1 MKNYAALLK
10 LTLRNRWATLCA
22 SMMRKDEK
30 RIHPAYAVLML
41 VAFLGFAV
49 LAGGIAFAEVALSG
63 MLFKLGQASLMPA
76 LTLLISF
83 VCTLMFSAVQTLSS
97 LYFSRDSSWLASLPV
112 RNQTVF
118 AVRMSEIYLS
128 EILLNAVILS
138 PALIV
143 YAMHDGSML
152 CWLRTLIILLLSAC
166 IPVALNVLLASVLA
180 RFTALSRHKEV
191 VVTFASVLMVALILT
206 LELSVLPS
214 IPDDAGVMF
223 FVEIL
228 LGKTELMHL
237 LTASLPTIRWAVNGL
252 CGSWTD
258 MLLFT
263 AASIGSVAAVL
274 LIMGPH
280 YLEVCIRQEE
290 HGHVTRK
297 KAHGNHQYVQRSP
310 LAALYMREWSE
321 LLRTPAYLLN
331 GTSSIIMMPLM
342 ALFILIGMSSDMPL
356 ADVLSEVRKMI
367 ARIQPQDLL
376 LILTAIMGFACLI
389 NPAAATSITRE
400 GKHHDL
406 YRMMPISPWLQLKSK
421 LLTGMTLAQ
430 LGMLTTMAVAMIILG
445 NLHCW
450 LALAAFM
457 LATPFNLAVTCA
469 MITIDAA
476 FPNYHWVNETQ
487 AIKQSMNSMWGML
500 AGIVLLL
507 IPGGIWF
514 VTAQMLHLKGIVPL
528 LCTMAVLLGETAGC
542 WLLLRSIG
550 RQCYSRSEG

>member
-49 LAGGIAFAEVALSG
+49 LIGIIAYAEVALSN

-83 VCTLMFSAVQTLSS
+83 VCTFMFSAVQTLSS
-97 LYFSRDSSWLASLPV
+97 LYFSRDSAWLASLPV

-138 PALIV
+138 PTLIV
-143 YAMHDGSML
+143 YAIHVGSML
-152 CWLRTLIILLLSAC
+152 CWLRSILILLLSAC

-191 VVTFASVLMVALILT
+191 VVTLASVLMVALILT
-206 LELSVLPS
+206 LELSILPS

-223 FVEIL
+223 FVQIL
-228 LGKTELMHL
+228 LNKTELVHL
-237 LTASLPTIRWAVNGL
+237 LTASLPTIRWAINGL
-252 CGSWTD
+252 GGSWQD

-263 AASIGSVAAVL
+263 AASIGSIAAVI
-274 LIMGPH
+274 LIMGPR

-290 HGHVTRK
+290 HGHVSRK
-297 KAHGNHQYVQRSP
+297 KATRSRLYVQRSP
-310 LAALYMREWSE
+310 LTALYLREWSE

-342 ALFILIGMSSDMPL
+342 ALFILIGMSSEISWTDMLP
-356 ADVLSEVRKMI
+356 EVRKMI
-367 ARIQPQDLL
+367 AMLQPQDLL
-376 LILTAIMGFACLI
+376 LILTAIMSFACLI

-400 GKHHDL
+400 RKHHDL
-406 YRMMPISPWLQLKSK
+406 YRMMPVSPWLQLKSK
-421 LLTGMTLAQ
+421 LFTGMTLAQ
-430 LGMLTTMAVAMIILG
+430 LGMLTTMIVAMIVLG
-445 NLHCW
+445 NQLWW
-450 LALAAFM
+450 LALAAFV
-457 LATPFNLAVTCA
+457 AAVPYNLAVTCT

-487 AIKQSMNSMWGML
+487 AIKQSMNSAWSML

-507 IPGGIWF
+507 IPGGVWLMA
-514 VTAQMLHLKGIVPL
+514 AQVLQLKGIIPL
-528 LCTMAVLLGETAGC
+528 LCSMAALLGETAGC
-542 WLLLRSIG
+542 WLLLRRIG
-550 RQCYSRSEG
+550 CRCYSRSEG

>member
-1 MKNYAALLK
+1 MKNYAVLLK
-10 LTLRNRWATLCA
+10 LTLRNRLATLCA

-49 LAGGIAFAEVALSG
+49 LIGIIAYAEVALSN
-63 MLFKLGQASLMPA
+63 MLFKLGQVSLMPA

-83 VCTLMFSAVQTLSS
+83 VCTLMFSAAQTLSS
-97 LYFSRDSSWLASLPV
+97 LYFSRDSAWLASLPV

-143 YAMHDGSML
+143 YAIHAGSML
-152 CWLRTLIILLLSAC
+152 CGLRAMIILLLSAC
-166 IPVALNVLLASVLA
+166 IPVAMNVLLASMLA

-191 VVTFASVLMVALILT
+191 VVMLASVLMVALILT
-206 LELSVLPS
+206 LELSILPS

-223 FVEIL
+223 FVQIL
-228 LGKTELMHL
+228 LNKTELVHL

-252 CGSWTD
+252 GGSWQD

-263 AASIGSVAAVL
+263 AASIGSIAAVI
-274 LIMGPH
+274 LIMGPR

-290 HGHVTRK
+290 HGHVSRK
-297 KAHGNHQYVQRSP
+297 KAPGSRLYVQRSP
-310 LAALYMREWSE
+310 LTALYLREWSE

-342 ALFILIGMSSDMPL
+342 ALFILIGISSEISWTDMLP
-356 ADVLSEVRKMI
+356 EVRKMI
-367 ARIQPQDLL
+367 AMLQPQDLL
-376 LILTAIMGFACLI
+376 LILTAIMSFACLI

-406 YRMMPISPWLQLKSK
+406 YRMMPVSPWLQLKSK
-421 LLTGMTLAQ
+421 LFTGMTLAQ
-430 LGMLTTMAVAMIILG
+430 LGMLTTMIVAMIVLG
-445 NLHCW
+445 NQLWW
-450 LALAAFM
+450 LALAAFV
-457 LATPFNLAVTCA
+457 AAAPYNLAVTCA

-476 FPNYHWVNETQ
+476 FPNYHWINETQ
-487 AIKQSMNSMWGML
+487 AIKQSMNSAWGML

-507 IPGGIWF
+507 IPGGVWLMA
-514 VTAQMLHLKGIVPL
+514 AQALHLKGIIPL
-528 LCTMAVLLGETAGC
+528 LCSMAALLGETAGC
-542 WLLLRSIG
+542 WLLLRRIG
-550 RQCYSRSEG
+550 CRCYSRSEG